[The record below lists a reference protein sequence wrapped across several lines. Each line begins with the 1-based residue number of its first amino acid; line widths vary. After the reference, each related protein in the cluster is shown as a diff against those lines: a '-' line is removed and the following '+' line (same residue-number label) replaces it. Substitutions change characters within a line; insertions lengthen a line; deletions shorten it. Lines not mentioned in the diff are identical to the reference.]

1 MFLNFYNPLKVIKNM
16 LFTLRMCSQK
26 MSLPQNDQHIM
37 KKPEFG
43 LFKFGDYKVDVKG
56 TCDEPYFNGKE
67 ICKILEY
74 SNFTKALQMHVDS
87 EDKKPLSEVSPIS
100 FLTYNEG
107 KAVYIS
113 EPGLYSLILKSK
125 MQAAKQFKK
134 EHVMSHTLMGKIF
147 VRF

>member
-1 MFLNFYNPLKVIKNM
+1 MKKSTNIKRVTKQHLKKKKK
-16 LFTLRMCSQK
+16 TSTK

-56 TCDEPYFNGKE
+56 TYDNPYFNGKDV
-67 ICKILEY
+67 CKILEY

-100 FLTYNEG
+100 FLTYHEG
-107 KAVYIS
+107 KVVYIS

-125 MQAAKQFKK
+125 MQVAKQFK
-134 EHVMSHTLMGKIF
+134 TGITNACGF
-147 VRF
+147 